1 MCKFSL
7 AVFVLYEKVKIL
19 GQSNLI
25 VVIGFFWILNS
36 FELDVWSL
44 QACYKERF
52 VVDHFW
58 DLKGWKN

>member
-25 VVIGFFWILNS
+25 VVIGFLILLS
-36 FELDVWSL
+36 
-44 QACYKERF
+44 
-52 VVDHFW
+52 
-58 DLKGWKN
+58 